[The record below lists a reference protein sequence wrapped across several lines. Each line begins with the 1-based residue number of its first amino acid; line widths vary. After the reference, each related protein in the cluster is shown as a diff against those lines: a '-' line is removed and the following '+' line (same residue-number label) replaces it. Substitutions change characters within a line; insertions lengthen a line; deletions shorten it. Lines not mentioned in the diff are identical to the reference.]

1 MSFLGFGEKVRNLT
15 GNKDGGYTTNADG
28 LDRVGDGTV
37 GGETLEEVEGNLDNC
52 LNGGPPLQILMENRV
67 VADFCVDLT
76 ERNIFK
82 MRSVLFAFVVCACE
96 FGESGGKNLLL
107 VDHYEV
113 KFVQGGR
120 KVVRREAHSVK
131 EVVDRIV
138 VWCEDEQLGA
148 FLVAANLPSHI
159 VGQSRSHS
167 DDIGDI
173 IRRKFVAPSG
183 QAGRPVEKTVP

>member
-1 MSFLGFGEKVRNLT
+1 M
-15 GNKDGGYTTNADG
+15 
-28 LDRVGDGTV
+28 
-37 GGETLEEVEGNLDNC
+37 EG
-52 LNGGPPLQILMENRV
+52 RV

-76 ERNIFK
+76 EGNIFK
-82 MRSVLFAFVVCACE
+82 MRSVRFTLMVRACKFVKRVRE
-96 FGESGGKNLLL
+96 NLLF
-107 VDHYEV
+107 VDHNKVE
-113 KFVQGGR
+113 FVQGGR

-148 FLVAANLPSHI
+148 FLVAANLPRNI
-159 VGQSRSHS
+159 VGQSRSHT

-183 QAGRPVEKTVP
+183 QAGRPVEQTVTRAVVSDVLKVYGEFGRQLVREWVLIMTKGNGLSRGVL

>member
-1 MSFLGFGEKVRNLT
+1 M
-15 GNKDGGYTTNADG
+15 
-28 LDRVGDGTV
+28 
-37 GGETLEEVEGNLDNC
+37 EG
-52 LNGGPPLQILMENRV
+52 RV

-76 ERNIFK
+76 EGNIFK
-82 MRSVLFAFVVCACE
+82 VRSVRFTLVVRACKFVKRVRE
-96 FGESGGKNLLL
+96 NLLF
-107 VDHYEV
+107 VDHNKVE
-113 KFVQGGR
+113 FVQGGR

-148 FLVAANLPSHI
+148 FLVAANLPSNI
-159 VGQSRSHS
+159 VGQSRGHT